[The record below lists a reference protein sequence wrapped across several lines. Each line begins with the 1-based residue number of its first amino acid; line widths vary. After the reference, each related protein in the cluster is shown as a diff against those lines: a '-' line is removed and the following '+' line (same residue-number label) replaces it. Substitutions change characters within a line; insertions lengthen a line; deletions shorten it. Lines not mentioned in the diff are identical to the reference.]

1 MEANVPFLQGV
12 TTMKSI
18 LCAISM
24 LTLVAGVS
32 FANEHKAT
40 ETNTEAAATSPVTEK
55 AEKAAEAVT
64 TEVKKAEKAV
74 SKKMKK
80 AKKAVEQKV
89 EAVEKKAEEVV
100 APKAEETTPAP
111 ATK

>member
-1 MEANVPFLQGV
+1 
-12 TTMKSI
+12 MKSI

-32 FANEHKAT
+32 FANEQKAT
-40 ETNTEAAATSPVTEK
+40 ETKTEAATTAPVVEK
-55 AEKAAEAVT
+55 AENAAKTVT
-64 TEVKKAEKAV
+64 TEVKKVEEKAA
-74 SKKMKK
+74 KKMKK
-80 AKKAVEQKV
+80 AKKAAKEAV

-100 APKAEETTPAP
+100 APHADQTTPAP